1 MQDLHKS
8 FNLISDPWLPVRRRS
23 GVVEFIEP
31 WRIAEGF
38 DSDPCVAFAWPR
50 PDFNGAAHEF
60 LIGLL
65 STAATPRDEDDWV
78 EWWNSPPAPEVLRR
92 RFAAVVHAFD
102 LDGDSP
108 RFMQDFDPLENAK
121 TDPISALL
129 IETPGAQTLRKN
141 ADLFVK
147 RGGVPVLS
155 RAATAMALF
164 TLNAFAPSGGAG
176 HRTSM
181 RGGGPMTTL
190 VSAEHPGG
198 GPTLWG
204 RLWPN
209 VETIEQID
217 ARADGDYSLDDYR
230 SIFPWLT
237 KTRVSDP
244 KAGGRETTP
253 RDVHPLQVYWG
264 MPRRI
269 RVDFEEA
276 AGRDCGLTGT
286 GDPLVAGNYRTK
298 NYGTNYSDG
307 FEHPLSPYYRQ
318 NPKETVWL
326 PVHPKPGGLNYRLW
340 PGLIVDDRGRDKMRM
355 VARVLRHWRNW
366 RNWRNGERAE
376 VAGSSESRFLVFGYD
391 MDNMKARAWMEGEMP
406 LWVVAG
412 ESREYLDHFIQRAV
426 AGANTVSR
434 LLIGTIK
441 SALFD
446 RPRDAAGDYGFIGEK
461 FFRETEAEFYSA
473 LRAAIGQINSESDSE
488 DRTAE
493 AREDWAQ
500 VMRTAALRLFD
511 EHAPGDGLED
521 RDMHRHVKARFQLA
535 ITLRGGGKSGKSLFD
550 SDLAIPAP
558 ETIRRRTG
566 NQEAA

>member
-1 MQDLHKS
+1 MRELRKS
-8 FNLISDPWLPVRRRS
+8 FNLISDSWLPVRRRS

-31 WRIAEGF
+31 WRVAEGF

-65 STAATPRDEDDWV
+65 STAATPKDEDEWD

-92 RFAAVVHAFD
+92 RFGAVVHAFD
-102 LDGDSP
+102 LDSDSP
-108 RFMQDFDPLENAK
+108 RFMQDFDLLENAK
-121 TDPISALL
+121 TESISALL

-164 TLNAFAPSGGAG
+164 TLNAFAPSGGVG
-176 HRTSM
+176 HRTSI

-190 VSAEHPGG
+190 VSADRPGS

-209 VETIEQID
+209 VETVEQIN
-217 ARADGDYSLDDYR
+217 ARADGDYLLEDYR

-237 KTRVSDP
+237 NTRVSDP

-253 RDVHPLQVYWG
+253 RDVNPLQVYWG
-264 MPRRI
+264 MPRRV

-276 AGRDCGLTGT
+276 AGRDCGLTGVS
-286 GDPLVAGNYRTK
+286 DILVAGNYRTR

-318 NPKETVWL
+318 KPKDTVWL

-340 PGLIVDDRGRDKMRM
+340 PGLVVDDRDKMRRT
-355 VARVLRHWRNW
+355 AKVLSH
-366 RNWRNGERAE
+366 WRNGERAE
-376 VAGSSESRFLVFGYD
+376 VAESGKSRFLVFGYD

-406 LWVVAG
+406 LWVITG
-412 ESREYLDHFIQRAV
+412 ESREYLDRFIQLAV
-426 AGANTVSR
+426 AGASTVSR
-434 LLIGTIK
+434 LLTGAIK

-473 LRAAIGQINSESDSE
+473 LRAATDQIKSESGSE
-488 DRTAE
+488 DRTVG
-493 AREDWAQ
+493 ARTDWAQ
-500 VMRTAALRLFD
+500 AIRTAALRLFD

-550 SDLAIPAP
+550 SDLQIPSP

-566 NQEAA
+566 QSEAA